1 MNVVD
6 SIVEKLKNRFNGRL
20 DCEEQ
25 RADLFVYVNGQEE
38 TIVAVDT
45 EMIYFENSEHN
56 VNLYDADIHHLV
68 YVDQILG

>member
-45 EMIYFENSEHN
+45 EMIYFKNSEHN

-68 YVDQILG
+68 YIDHILG

>member
-45 EMIYFENSEHN
+45 EMIYFENPEHN
-56 VNLYDADIHHLV
+56 VELYDADIHHLV
-68 YVDQILG
+68 YIDHILG